1 MKTSS
6 SAARSLPKAVISLKI
21 DGARKLNFF
30 KVGEILPKQIKQA
43 FSNVTDDWLVTIQ
56 SSRSFFQLIE
66 FLREEIP
73 GESGGQNEGEQV
85 S

>member
-66 FLREEIP
+66 FLREEFP
-73 GESGGQNEGEQV
+73 GESGGQNEGKQV